1 MGKKKIVEAAKS
13 LLKVG
18 GKKPS
23 NDSALR
29 QVAREYGYMLYM
41 QGVSQKDIA
50 ERTGITEKTISA
62 WKQEGNWEA
71 KRAAKEIDINQ
82 LIGKAL
88 MRINEILDSKESF
101 NADSFAKAVAQLKNL
116 KQGNTVD
123 DEVMCFMDF
132 QNYVMQNRAELG
144 VDDAFI
150 KKLTKLQDSYVQWR
164 LGN

>member
-1 MGKKKIVEAAKS
+1 MNILGLGKNKT
-13 LLKVG
+13 
-18 GKKPS
+18 
-23 NDSALR
+23 DSAMR
-29 QVAREYGYMLYM
+29 QVAREYAYMLYM

-50 ERTGITEKTISA
+50 ERTGITEKTIST
-62 WKQEGNWEA
+62 WKQDGQWEA

-82 LIGKAL
+82 LVGKAL

-132 QNYVMQNRAELG
+132 QNYIMQNRAALQ
-144 VDDAFI
+144 VDEAFI